1 MLLHDTSDPRVKSLV
16 PAINLL
22 FHRSYLQ
29 MYHGATYDDIKE
41 LYYDICQLDVMS
53 GIEID
58 KAKKEFI
65 INNSKELTRLRSK
78 YENDLRE
85 YEEAEDGTLIKKK
98 KTPHFFSHI
107 VKQKNFTTKEILA
120 KKHFCKYHTSMDYL
134 QTIVNGFKIKNPYKK
149 DWLPFTAV
157 LDASLFRSNNVNQK
171 QINKIYSILK
181 KYINDRKNIYAS
193 ETDSKEDKRIQDIK
207 LKEDLI
213 ADIECETIG
222 FSTMYRLLSSLE
234 SKENSQIKNI
244 LLEILYLCGNES
256 FNKAIINS
264 SNTILQLEDDGDDIN
279 IFGIYF
285 GISERVITKKE

>member
-1 MLLHDTSDPRVKSLV
+1 M
-16 PAINLL
+16 
-22 FHRSYLQ
+22 
-29 MYHGATYDDIKE
+29 
-41 LYYDICQLDVMS
+41 
-53 GIEID
+53 
-58 KAKKEFI
+58 
-65 INNSKELTRLRSK
+65 
-78 YENDLRE
+78 
-85 YEEAEDGTLIKKK
+85 
-98 KTPHFFSHI
+98 
-107 VKQKNFTTKEILA
+107 
-120 KKHFCKYHTSMDYL
+120 
-134 QTIVNGFKIKNPYKK
+134 
-149 DWLPFTAV
+149 
-157 LDASLFRSNNVNQK
+157 
-171 QINKIYSILK
+171 K

-285 GISERVITKKE
+285 GISERVITYKE